1 MKIFYLD
8 CGGRTRFT
16 SKLITH
22 LLKHDYDLIFLAD
35 AFKIID
41 DVHKALKDYK
51 LLKKNFNYGINVLSK
66 EDVVIKNF
74 PLKSNHEE
82 IDKKYTMDK
91 YKERLLLIEY
101 LGKKIIAVK
110 APKSKPYKQIFIVN
124 LIKIV
129 KETNPSL
136 IIGNFVT
143 GYLEDA
149 LDTSNF
155 KFTTGYIAFASLEN
169 AGYVDPL
176 KGQNEYSYESERGD
190 RERIDHIFTNIDL
203 IDAKYVDMLYYGFD
217 HKGIK
222 VKF

>member
-16 SKLITH
+16 SKLVNH

-35 AFKIID
+35 AYKIID
-41 DVHKALKDYK
+41 DVEKSLKGYK
-51 LLKKNFNYGINVLSK
+51 LIKTNFNYGINVLSK
-66 EDVVIKNF
+66 DDVVIKHF
-74 PLKSNHEE
+74 PLKSNHTEV
-82 IDKKYTMDK
+82 DKKYTMDK
-91 YKERLLLIEY
+91 YKERLLLVEY
-101 LGKKIIAVK
+101 QGKKILAVK
-110 APKSKPYKQIFIVN
+110 APKSKPYKQIYIVN

-129 KETNPSL
+129 KETNPEL

-149 LDTSNF
+149 LDSSNF

-176 KGQNEYSYESERGD
+176 KGINEYSYESDRGD
-190 RERIDHIFTNIDL
+190 RERIDHIFTNSKV
-203 IDAKYVDMLYYGFD
+203 IDAKYVDMLYYGYD
-217 HKGIK
+217 HKGMK
-222 VKF
+222 VKL

>member
-1 MKIFYLD
+1 MKVFYLD

-16 SKLITH
+16 SKLINH

-41 DVHKALKDYK
+41 EVHKSLKEYK
-51 LLKKNFNYGINVLSK
+51 LQKTNFNYGINVLSK
-66 EDVVIKNF
+66 EDVIIKNF
-74 PLKSNHEE
+74 PLKSNHKE

-101 LGKKIIAVK
+101 LGKK
-110 APKSKPYKQIFIVN
+110 YIVN

-149 LDTSNF
+149 LDASNF

-169 AGYVDPL
+169 VGYVDPL
-176 KGQNEYSYESERGD
+176 KGINEYSYESDRGD
-190 RERIDHIFTNIDL
+190 RERIDHIFTNIEL
-203 IDAKYVDMLYYGFD
+203 IDAKYVDMLYYGYD
-217 HKGIK
+217 HKGMK